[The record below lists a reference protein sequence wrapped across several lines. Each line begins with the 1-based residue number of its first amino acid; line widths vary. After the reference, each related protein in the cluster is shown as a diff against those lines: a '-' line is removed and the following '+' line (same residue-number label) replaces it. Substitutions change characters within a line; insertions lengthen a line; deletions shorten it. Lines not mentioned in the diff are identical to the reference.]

1 MSTPNP
7 ALVRVAVDERPDLLP
22 SSVMLIAT
30 RQTTAEIDLP
40 DLVAIASD
48 AVPTQVANPR
58 RTSWR
63 TLLQLAIAIFSAL
76 PQIIPIVLG
85 QWDPVW
91 LSTVLGQVL
100 AVQLVVT
107 RIMAIAGV
115 NAWLTENAP
124 AIAAIP
130 SAQIPSR

>member
-7 ALVRVAVDERPDLLP
+7 ALVRVALDERPELLP
-22 SSVMLIAT
+22 RSVALIET
-30 RQTTAEIDLP
+30 GNSPAEVKLP
-40 DLVAIASD
+40 RFVAVASD

-63 TLLQLAIAIFSAL
+63 TLLQLALAIFSAL
-76 PQIIPIVLG
+76 PQIIPIILG

-91 LSTVLGQVL
+91 LSTTLAQVL
-100 AVQLVVT
+100 AVQVVVT

-115 NAWLTENAP
+115 NAWLTDHLP